1 MAQEIQLVIFKL
13 AGAEYGLPIHQV
25 KEINRLTDITK
36 LPQTPWFMEGIIN
49 LRGKVIPVVDL
60 RKRFG
65 LSVTNTD
72 ETRIIIVDVE
82 HHTVGVIVDDV
93 AEVLRL
99 STDEIEPPP
108 ANFIVDADYLQGLG
122 KVDNRLVI
130 LLNIDKILTS
140 KEQEIIK
147 ALPA

>member
-1 MAQEIQLVIFKL
+1 MAQEIQLVVFKL

-25 KEINRLTDITK
+25 QEINRLTDITK
-36 LPQTPWFMEGIIN
+36 LPQTPWFMEGVIN

-108 ANFIVDADYLQGLG
+108 ANFIMDDDYLQGLG
-122 KVDNRLVI
+122 NSKGLTRLM
-130 LLNIDKILTS
+130 LG
-140 KEQEIIK
+140 
-147 ALPA
+147 

>member
-1 MAQEIQLVIFKL
+1 MAQEIQLVVFRL
-13 AGAEYGLPIHQV
+13 ASAEYGVPIHQV
-25 KEINRLTDITK
+25 QEINRLTDITK
-36 LPQTPWFMEGIIN
+36 LPQTPWFMEGVIN

-72 ETRIIIVDVE
+72 ETRIIIVEVE
-82 HHTVGVIVDDV
+82 SHTVGVIVDDV

-108 ANFIVDADYLQGLG
+108 ANFIMDAAYMQGLG

-130 LLNIDKILTS
+130 LLHIDKILTS
-140 KEQEIIK
+140 KEEEILK